1 MDDSDMLATPLS
13 KLPPPVMQSRMDD
26 PMGAGGGGGG
36 SAPNYQELIKDF
48 DRAPG
53 RGAEYDARPPS
64 HSPPPSQHRMMEDMY
79 EPMAQHQN
87 QMQQQPQMMQYQN
100 QYQPT
105 TQPNPL
111 VYSMPAPTYTSP
123 PPLPLQ
129 PPTKKSLLTLETLK
143 NTRAWFAAIVI
154 FVFVLYGLPKIKATI
169 PALVSPLTG
178 DLSVP
183 GVAAASAIAGL
194 FVATISEH
202 FLT

>member
-26 PMGAGGGGGG
+26 PMGGGGGGGGG

-64 HSPPPSQHRMMEDMY
+64 HSPPPSQHRMEEMY

-100 QYQPT
+100 QYQPN
-105 TQPNPL
+105 QPNPL

-129 PPTKKSLLTLETLK
+129 SPLKKSLLSLETLK

-154 FVFVLYGLPKIKATI
+154 FVFVLYGLPKIKAAI

-183 GVAAASAIAGL
+183 GVAAASAVAGL